1 MKHVRA
7 LPAQPPLLQQYC
19 TNHPNEPLRP
29 ANEARFTWDTFKAD
43 GPAYIELLRWLTQ
56 AQQGICIYCE
66 QRLVDADGELVA
78 MDYQVEHVLPK
89 SGAVGRVLDWKNLA
103 LACCGGTYPYH
114 SDVTRRYA
122 STMNTSCGQE
132 KDASDLSCDPRNLPL
147 LDPLVKV
154 GINGKLGVDAGNCAA
169 AGVSVIDVDDAVRL
183 LNLDCE
189 RLRKARQDIGDQV
202 RSWFVFMLEEIA
214 SPRLSHVQKQ
224 TAVDLLVATRLQP
237 DAEGNLL
244 RFWSAERSAIGE
256 PAEKWLGA
264 HQALFV

>member
-29 ANEARFTWDTFKAD
+29 ANEAKHTWDTFKAN
-43 GPAYIELLRWLTQ
+43 GPAYIELLHWLIQ

-66 QRLVDADGELVA
+66 QRLVDANGVLVD

-89 SGAVGRVLDWKNLA
+89 SSAVGLVLDWKNLA
-103 LACCGGTYPYH
+103 LACCGGTFPYH
-114 SDVTRRYA
+114 SDVTRKYA
-122 STMNTSCGQE
+122 LTINTSCGQK
-132 KDASDLSCDPRNLPL
+132 KDANVLSCDPRDLPL

-154 GINGKLGVDAGNCAA
+154 GISGKLGVDAGNCAA
-169 AGVSVIDVDDAVRL
+169 SGVSEIDVEHAIKL

-202 RSWFVFMLEEIA
+202 RSWFVFMLEQID
-214 SPRLSHVQKQ
+214 SPRLSPVQKQ

-237 DAEGNLL
+237 DLHGTLL

-256 PAEKWLGA
+256 PAENWLVA
-264 HQALFV
+264 NQALFV